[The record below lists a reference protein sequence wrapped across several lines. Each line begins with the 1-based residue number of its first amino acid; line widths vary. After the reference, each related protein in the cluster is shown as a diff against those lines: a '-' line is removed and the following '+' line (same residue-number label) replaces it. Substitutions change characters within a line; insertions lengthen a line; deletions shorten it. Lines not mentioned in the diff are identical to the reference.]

1 MISTYAHETQPKP
14 SKAFY
19 EGRANAVLLC
29 EEVEETLSEE
39 IRYVD
44 GTSLCCTVHK
54 YLIT

>member
-14 SKAFY
+14 SMAFY

>member
-1 MISTYAHETQPKP
+1 M
-14 SKAFY
+14 AFY

-39 IRYVD
+39 IWYVD
-44 GTSLCCTVHK
+44 VTSLYCTVQK

>member
-1 MISTYAHETQPKP
+1 MISTYAHDTQPKP
-14 SKAFY
+14 SMAFC
-19 EGRANAVLLC
+19 EVRANAVLLC

-44 GTSLCCTVHK
+44 GTSLYRTVHK